1 MYWRG
6 GLFADGILLLY
17 LGFSLSLSQ
26 IQPIF
31 VSFVAISSV
40 VGRCF
45 KAILLVWL
53 LP

>member
-6 GLFADGILLLY
+6 GLFAVGILLLY
-17 LGFSLSLSQ
+17 LGFSLSQ

-31 VSFVAISSV
+31 VSFVTISSV
-40 VGRCF
+40 LGRF
-45 KAILLVWL
+45 LKAMLLVWL